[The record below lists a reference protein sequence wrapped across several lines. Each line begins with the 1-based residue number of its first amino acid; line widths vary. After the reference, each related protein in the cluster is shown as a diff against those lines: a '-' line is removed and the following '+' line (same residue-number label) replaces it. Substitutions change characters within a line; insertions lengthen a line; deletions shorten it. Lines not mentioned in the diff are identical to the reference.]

1 MPSTSATRLRRFLT
15 LTVGLLIV
23 KVTVEVMLGYANY
36 FPPNFSSDFLRG
48 RNDYFFGSY
57 QWAFYAHIASG
68 PPALFL
74 GLLLLSDRFRTRH
87 LQWHRYLGR
96 LHTLN
101 VLCILVPS
109 GLWMSPYAAPGTV
122 SAVSFTILSGLT
134 GLFIALGWRAAVR
147 RQFVAHRRWMHRSFV
162 LLCSA
167 VVLRLLGGLGT
178 VIETQVLWFDPLISW
193 ACWVLPLTAFE
204 ALRHRSRVAIILAY
218 RGETLPDRRSH

>member
-1 MPSTSATRLRRFLT
+1 MASTSATRLRRFLT

-48 RNDYFFGSY
+48 RDGYFFGPY

-74 GLLLLSDRFRTRH
+74 GLLLLSDHFRTRH
-87 LQWHRYLGR
+87 PRWHRYLGR

-109 GLWMSPYAAPGTV
+109 GLWMSPCAAPGTV

-147 RQFVAHRRWMHRSFV
+147 RHFTSHRRWMHRSFV

-167 VVLRLLGGLGT
+167 VMLRLLGGFAT
-178 VIETQVLWFDPLISW
+178 VMEIQSEWFDPVASW
-193 ACWVLPLTAFE
+193 VCWILPLTLLELA
-204 ALRHRSRVAIILAY
+204 ALSK
-218 RGETLPDRRSH
+218 TLRELRLPATGPQ